1 MGTIVAVANQKGGVG
16 KTTLAVHLAAYL
28 AARGRSVIVVDADP
42 QGNATS
48 WLLGD
53 IPGTSALYNIL
64 VARRP
69 LREQLVTVHEWG
81 VRLLPGNWETGEAIT
96 FLVAAHKPLDTAARA
111 LAPLRDMADYVVLD
125 MPPSRMAGFRELLFA
140 ADGLVVP
147 TLLERLSVEGV
158 VFMYRVVGELREE
171 YGHAPR
177 LLGIV
182 PNMVRRTREHRE
194 QMQELVQ
201 TFGEVV
207 WPPVPLSVRVAEAS
221 AYGENLF
228 RYAPREGVTG
238 ALAKVCRRF
247 LMVMEGDDDEE
258 GEGEKGRAAH

>member
-28 AARGRSVIVVDADP
+28 AARGRSAIVVDADP

-53 IPGTSALYNIL
+53 IPETSALYNIL

-69 LREQLVTVHEWG
+69 LREPLVTVHDWG

-111 LAPLRDMADYVVLD
+111 LAPLRHMADYVILD

-158 VFMYRVVGELREE
+158 VFMYRVVEKLREE

-194 QMQELVQ
+194 QMRELVQ
-201 TFGEVV
+201 TFGDVV

-228 RYAPREGVTG
+228 RYAPREGVTR

-247 LMVMEGDDDEE
+247 LMVMEDDDGEEE
-258 GEGEKGRAAH
+258 GA

>member
-16 KTTLAVHLAAYL
+16 KTTLTVHLAAWL
-28 AARGRSVIVVDADP
+28 ARRGRDVIVVDADP

-48 WLLGD
+48 WMLGD
-53 IPGTSALYNIL
+53 MPEESGLFNVL
-64 VARRP
+64 VGRRTVAS
-69 LREQLVTVHEWG
+69 QLIGVDAWR

-96 FLVAAHKPLDTAARA
+96 FLVSAHKPLDTVAHA
-111 LAPLRDMADYVVLD
+111 LAPLRDMVDYIVLD

-147 TLLERLSVEGV
+147 MLLERLSVEGV
-158 VFMYRVVGELREE
+158 VFMYRVVEELRGQ
-171 YGHAPR
+171 YGRAPE
-177 LLGIV
+177 LFGIV
-182 PNMVRRTREHRE
+182 PNMVRKTREHRE
-194 QMQELVQ
+194 QMKELVQ

-228 RYAPREGVTG
+228 DHAPREGVTA
-238 ALAKVCRRF
+238 ALGKVCQRF
-247 LMVMEGDDDEE
+247 MTVMEGEDGEE
-258 GEGEKGRAAH
+258 E

>member
-1 MGTIVAVANQKGGVG
+1 MGSIVAVANQKGGVG

-28 AARGRSVIVVDADP
+28 AARARRVILVDADP

-53 IPGTSALYNIL
+53 MPEASGLYNVL
-64 VARRP
+64 VARQP
-69 LREQLVTVHEWG
+69 LHSQLVAVDDWG
-81 VRLLPGNWETGEAIT
+81 LRLLPGNWETGEAIT
-96 FLVAAHKPLDTAARA
+96 FLVSAHKPLDTAAQA
-111 LAPLRDMADYVVLD
+111 LAPLRGMADYVLLD

-158 VFMYRVVGELREE
+158 VFMYRVVGELQAH
-171 YGHAPR
+171 YGRAPQ

-194 QMQELVQ
+194 QMEDLVQ
-201 TFGEVV
+201 AFGEVV

-228 RYAPREGVTG
+228 AHAPREGVTA
-238 ALAKVCRRF
+238 ALVTVCRRF
-247 LMVMEGDDDEE
+247 LMVMEGDD
-258 GEGEKGRAAH
+258 GEKEGA

>member
-16 KTTLAVHLAAYL
+16 KTTLAVHLAAWL
-28 AARGRSVIVVDADP
+28 ARRGRRVVVVDADP

-53 IPGTSALYNIL
+53 LPEASGLYNVL
-64 VARRP
+64 VARRT
-69 LREQLVTVHEWG
+69 LRDELVEVPAWG
-81 VRLLPGNWETGEAIT
+81 VRLLPGHWETGEAIT
-96 FLVAAHKPLDTAARA
+96 FLVAAHRPLDTAAKA
-111 LAPLRDMADYVVLD
+111 LAPLRHMADYILLD

-147 TLLERLSVEGV
+147 TLLERLSIEGV
-158 VFMYRVVGELREE
+158 VFMYRVVKALREQ
-171 YGHAPR
+171 YGHAPQ

-182 PNMVRRTREHRE
+182 PNMVRKTREHRE
-194 QMQELVQ
+194 QMDELVAA
-201 TFGEVV
+201 FGEVV

-228 RYAPREGVTG
+228 RYAAGAAVTA
-238 ALAKVCRRF
+238 ALEKVCRRF
-247 LMVMEGDDDEE
+247 LMVMEGED
-258 GEGEKGRAAH
+258 GQAGTQGRTAH